1 MKKYVIT
8 GILAMSIFTVGVI
21 NYTNAATSQPGSSSD
36 PIVSKSYV
44 DTQISELK
52 KLITGSGT
60 TSSSGET
67 NANIESLIDDIDD
80 LNSDIKTL
88 NKGIKALDSEVDDL
102 KEDMEKLEEK
112 ISNIKNETS
121 NNNSSSN
128 NTSSQELTS
137 EIIGVID
144 ALYAEKFAKL
154 EEIYSE
160 YEEDNEVAFVPVQLL
175 AGQILL
181 GGEGAEI
188 VPRSGTCTAYSEN
201 SMGLIDVTTGEE
213 LYMGA
218 PLTANHLLLVA
229 RSDGRGVYA
238 ETEAWFI
245 VKGNYTIR

>member
-1 MKKYVIT
+1 MKRYVIT

-21 NYTNAATSQPGSSSD
+21 NYANAASSQPGSSSD

-52 KLITGSGT
+52 KLITGLGGTSNSGE
-60 TSSSGET
+60 SSSNVG
-67 NANIESLIDDIDD
+67 SLVEDIDN

-88 NKGIKALDSEVDDL
+88 NKNIKSLNSEVDDL
-102 KEDMEKLEEK
+102 RGDVDKLTEKF
-112 ISNIKNETS
+112 SDIKNETS
-121 NNNSSSN
+121 SSNSSSN
-128 NTSSQELTS
+128 NMSSQELTS

-154 EEIYSE
+154 EEIYST
-160 YEEDNEVAFVPVQLL
+160 YEEDDEVAFVPVQLL

-213 LYMGA
+213 LYMGM
-218 PLTANHLLLVA
+218 PLAANHLLLVA